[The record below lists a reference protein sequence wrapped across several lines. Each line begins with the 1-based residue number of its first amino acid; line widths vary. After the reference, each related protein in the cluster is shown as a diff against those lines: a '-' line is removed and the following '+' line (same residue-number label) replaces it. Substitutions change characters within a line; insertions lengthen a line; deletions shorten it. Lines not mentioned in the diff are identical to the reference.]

1 METQQFLNGDFGLE
15 INEEEVSTDYNSPAS
30 DLEEIL
36 EDIMEFFEDEERR
49 RGLEEYLDEEIPN
62 PRKEWLDHRVKMA
75 VSEPNYGDDIVSVFN
90 AMLKYRNQQNGHQLD
105 LEQVDELTEI
115 DHSRLLEIKRFLVSE
130 LEICQDQSD
139 QFEFTDE
146 IMTYPEIIDQNL

>member
-90 AMLKYRNQQNGHQLD
+90 AMLKYGNQQNGHQLD